1 MNKKHILDSKEI
13 PIIQSDRGGEVT
25 YHGPGQIV
33 IYFLLD
39 IKRLNCGPNKLVE
52 TIQDFVKENPK
63 SVLLDVRTNEE
74 WDEIGKPDGDKIG
87 IKTYFLSSQFQGR
100 IINENF
106 TKEFENLN
114 IDKSYEVLVMCGS
127 GNRSQRA
134 AELLTEKGFKCL
146 NVSDG
151 FRGDGGDKIG
161 WKNNQL
167 PTK

>member
-1 MNKKHILDSKEI
+1 MIKQIPSKEI
-13 PIIQSDRGGEVT
+13 Q
-25 YHGPGQIV
+25 
-33 IYFLLD
+33 
-39 IKRLNCGPNKLVE
+39 N
-52 TIQDFVKENPK
+52 FVKENPK
-63 SVLLDVRTNEE
+63 SVLLDVRTKEE
-74 WDEIGKPDGDKIG
+74 WDQIGKPDGDKIG

-106 TKEFENLN
+106 TKEFENLK
-114 IDKSYEVLVMCGS
+114 IDKSCEVLIMCGS

-134 AELLTEKGFKCL
+134 AELLTEKGFKCS

-151 FRGDGGDKIG
+151 FRGDGEEKIG